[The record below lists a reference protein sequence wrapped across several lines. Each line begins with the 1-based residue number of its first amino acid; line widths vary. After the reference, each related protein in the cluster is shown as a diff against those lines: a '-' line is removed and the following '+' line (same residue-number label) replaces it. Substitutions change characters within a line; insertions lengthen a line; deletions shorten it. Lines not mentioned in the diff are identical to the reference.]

1 MQYQIKKI
9 LSLLPKNDPYGILI
23 SVIALMINGEYTDEN
38 GNRKKITEEEMSWLN
53 SLLFYREKD
62 HVSYLI
68 INPNENPNHTDNL
81 PENKCRI
88 NCFGREPIIFDRRSS
103 LNNIDIA
110 KICLNLGF
118 ETAGDLFALMY
129 GISSNLMILKS

>member
-9 LSLLPKNDPYGILI
+9 LSLLPKNEPYGILI

-68 INPNENPNHTDNL
+68 INPNEKCVNQL
-81 PENKCRI
+81 PEGKCRI
-88 NCFGREPIIFDRRSS
+88 NCFGREPIIFDRRTS

-110 KICLNLGF
+110 KICSNLGY
-118 ETAGDLFALMY
+118 ETATDLFAIMY